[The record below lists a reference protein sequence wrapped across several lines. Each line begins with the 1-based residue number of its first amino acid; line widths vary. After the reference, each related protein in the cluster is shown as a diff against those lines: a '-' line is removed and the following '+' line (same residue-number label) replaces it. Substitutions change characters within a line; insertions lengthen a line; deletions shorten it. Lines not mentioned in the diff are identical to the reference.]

1 MPTCGRDHQLKS
13 DTNDWAREV
22 LMKSWPVYDILIQ
35 QFCVHCRTK
44 ASTIDFARK
53 DIKEIRLEQGSRH
66 GQAHLALK
74 FNLLTKVDQL
84 FSALHTLDVFVAVLD
99 ELQRK
104 SGDSEIARTRNA

>member
-1 MPTCGRDHQLKS
+1 
-13 DTNDWAREV
+13 
-22 LMKSWPVYDILIQ
+22 MKSWPVYDILIQ